1 MANTLQQRTINALL
15 DENFFIPYY
24 QRGYRWT
31 NLQVTQLLDDIWEY
45 AKANESNSKETG
57 YFYCL
62 QPVVVKPKVWESQG
76 ETYSGFELIDGQQRV
91 TTIFIILKY
100 LMKEVLKADSLK
112 EDYLKELFTLE
123 YETREG
129 SREFLNNIKE
139 DFSNVDYYYIF
150 NAFTTMKEWFEDA
163 TRAMNKRDKTLFIN
177 TLLGTE
183 NDTSSVQVIWYEV
196 TREDEKVKDDENS
209 KELFN
214 RLNLGKI
221 PLTNSELIKALF
233 LASDKFLEEG
243 KEEAIKKKIII
254 SQLWDVMEQQL
265 NHKPFWS
272 FITNESAENYETKI
286 EYLFNIISGKSK
298 TEKDYYFTF
307 LHFLGLA
314 DDDAKMWDVWRK
326 IEHYFN
332 ILSEW
337 FKNLDKYHKLGYL
350 ISIGN
355 SSTVKVLLEEAIES
369 PKDLFDKSVNDK
381 IKGSINFEIE
391 NLDYSKSKELQ
402 QINTLLLLFNVE
414 TTRNLDNDIV
424 FYPFELHKKEN
435 WSVEHIQ
442 AQNSESFNPNKK
454 QPWLEWL
461 ELHVPYLEN
470 LHIQNPSD
478 ILESTISIVK
488 NVTEENITWEKFEV
502 LFTEVLSHFIVEN
515 DDQIN
520 SVHTISNLALLT
532 GTDNSALNNAVFQ
545 VKRERIIKLDK
556 AGSYIPIC
564 TKRLFLRYY
573 KTDGEINDSQFWTA
587 IDRREYCVEMLSTLK
602 PYLNKENKAF
612 LKNLKKNNNDK

>member
-1 MANTLQQRTINALL
+1 MANTLEQKTINALL
-15 DENFFIPYY
+15 GVNFFIPYY

-31 NLQVTQLLDDIWEY
+31 DVQVKQLLDDIWEY
-45 AKANESNSKETG
+45 AKANESNSKDSG

-62 QPVVVKPKVWESQG
+62 QPVVVKPKDWKSQG
-76 ETYSGFELIDGQQRV
+76 EAYSGFELIDGQQRV
-91 TTIFIILKY
+91 TTIYIILKY
-100 LMKEVLKADSLK
+100 LMKEFLKVDSLK

-129 SREFLNNIKE
+129 SRNFLNNIEE

-150 NAFTTMKEWFEDA
+150 NAYTTIKEWFEDA
-163 TRAMNKRDKTLFIN
+163 DRAMNRRDKSLFLN

-183 NDTSSVQVIWYEV
+183 NDTSSVQVIWYQV

-209 KELFN
+209 KQLFN

-272 FITNESAENYETKI
+272 FITNVPAEDYATKI
-286 EYLFNIISGKSK
+286 EYLFDIIAGKNK

-307 LHFLGLA
+307 LHFLALS
-314 DDDAKMWDVWRK
+314 DDDTEMWNIWRK

-332 ILSEW
+332 VLSEW
-337 FKNLDKYHKLGYL
+337 FKNLDKYHKIGYL

-355 SSTVKVLLEEAIES
+355 ASTVKVLLEEAIIS
-369 PKDLFDKSVNDK
+369 PKDVFGNYVNSEIKKSVD
-381 IKGSINFEIE
+381 FEIE
-391 NLDYSKSKELQ
+391 NLDYKKGVELQ
-402 QINTLLLLFNVE
+402 NINKLLLLFNVE
-414 TTRNLDNDIV
+414 TTRKLDNDIV
-424 FYPFELHKKEN
+424 FYPFALHKKES

-454 QPWLEWL
+454 KPWIEWL
-461 ELHVPYLEN
+461 DIHTPYLEN
-470 LHIQNPSD
+470 LQTQNPSD
-478 ILESTISIVK
+478 TLESTLAKVK
-488 NVTEENITWEKFEV
+488 KVTEENITWEKFQV
-502 LFTEVLSHFIVEN
+502 LFDEVLSHFVIDN
-515 DDQIN
+515 DNQTK
-520 SVHTISNLALLT
+520 SVHTIANLALLT

-573 KTDGEINDSQFWTA
+573 KTNETINDSQFWTA
-587 IDRREYCVEMLSTLK
+587 LDRREYCAELLSTLK

-612 LKNLKKNNNDK
+612 LKNLKKDSND

>member
-1 MANTLQQRTINALL
+1 MANILKQKTVNALL
-15 DENFFIPYY
+15 GANFFIPYY

-31 NLQVTQLLDDIWEY
+31 DLQVTQLLDDIWEY
-45 AKANESNSKETG
+45 AKTNESNSKDSG

-62 QPVVVKPKVWESQG
+62 QPVVVKPKDWQSQG
-76 ETYSGFELIDGQQRV
+76 VNYSGYELIDGQQRV
-91 TTIFIILKY
+91 TTIYILLKY
-100 LMKEVLKADSLK
+100 LMKVVLKEESLK
-112 EDYLKELFTLE
+112 EDYLEELFTLE

-150 NAFTTMKEWFEDA
+150 NAYNTIKEWFEDVSKE
-163 TRAMNKRDKTLFIN
+163 MNKRDKILFVN

-196 TREDEKVKDDENS
+196 EREDEKVKDDENS
-209 KELFN
+209 KQLFN

-221 PLTNSELIKALF
+221 PLTNAELIKALF
-233 LASDKFLEEG
+233 LANDKFLNEG

-272 FITNESAENYETKI
+272 FITNEPAQNYQTKI
-286 EYLFNIISGKSK
+286 EYLFNIESGKNK

-307 LHFLGLA
+307 LHFLKLA
-314 DDDAKMWDVWRK
+314 DDDAKMWTVWRK

-337 FKNLDKYHKLGYL
+337 FKNKDKYHKIGYL

-355 SSTVKVLLEEAIES
+355 ASLVKTLLDKAIVK
-369 PKDLFDKSVNDK
+369 PKDVFNDFVNK
-381 IKGSINFEIE
+381 EIKKSINFEIE
-391 NLDYSKSKELQ
+391 NLDYTKGKELQ
-402 QINTLLLLFNVE
+402 NINKLLLLFNVE
-414 TTRNLDNDIV
+414 TTRKLDNDIV
-424 FYPFELHKKEN
+424 FYPFELHKKEK

-442 AQNSESFNPNKK
+442 AQNSEDFNPNKK

-461 ELHVPYLEN
+461 EIHTPYLEN
-470 LHIQNPSD
+470 IQTQNPSD
-478 ILESTISIVK
+478 TLEATIVK
-488 NVTEENITWEKFEV
+488 VKKVTEETITWEKFQDLFDEV
-502 LFTEVLSHFIVEN
+502 LAHFVVDNEKQTN
-515 DDQIN
+515 TT
-520 SVHTISNLALLT
+520 HAISNLALLT
-532 GTDNSALNNAVFQ
+532 GIDNSALNNAVFQ

-556 AGSYIPIC
+556 AGRYIPIC

-573 KTDGEINDSQFWTA
+573 KTDGAINDSQFWTA
-587 IDRREYCVEMLSTLK
+587 LDRQEYCVELLATLK
-602 PYLNKENKAF
+602 PYLNKENKVF
-612 LKNLKKNNNDK
+612 LKNLKKNSND